1 MVIVGVYGGGCRCC
15 IGNSDHAM
23 LFSGSAVA
31 VKSQALYWCNLWYCV
46 ALPLPIS
53 HYFTTMESGDIPK
66 LQFTSRAIKFLH
78 PPRREFD
85 FLFGTL
91 RFQISVWPIEH
102 CRIH

>member
-46 ALPLPIS
+46 ALPLPINQS
-53 HYFTTMESGDIPK
+53 LFYNDGERSSTNFVEADETDP
-66 LQFTSRAIKFLH
+66 
-78 PPRREFD
+78 
-85 FLFGTL
+85 LFGSKNPNIPVDLST
-91 RFQISVWPIEH
+91 
-102 CRIH
+102 CRHSA

>member
-31 VKSQALYWCNLWYCV
+31 VKSQALCWCNLWYCV

-53 HYFTTMESGDIPK
+53 HYFTTMESGVPNFVEADETDP
-66 LQFTSRAIKFLH
+66 
-78 PPRREFD
+78 
-85 FLFGTL
+85 LFGSKNPNIPVDLST
-91 RFQISVWPIEH
+91 
-102 CRIH
+102 CRHSA

>member
-53 HYFTTMESGDIPK
+53 HYFTTMESGNPQTSLKPMRLTPFLDPK
-66 LQFTSRAIKFLH
+66 NPNI
-78 PPRREFD
+78 
-85 FLFGTL
+85 
-91 RFQISVWPIEH
+91 
-102 CRIH
+102 